1 MLVSGALRLSVAKVV
16 NLGNFGKQCIL
27 VVWRLC
33 IGLWLCVVF
42 GYVKRLHF
50 GG

>member
-1 MLVSGALRLSVAKVV
+1 MLVSGALWLSVAKIAIS
-16 NLGNFGKQCIL
+16 GHFGKWCVC